1 MHDEYHM
8 DKIIPMA
15 ANLIMVFYKNDQG
28 RVIVKFL
35 HNEKEIRLPIDSQ
48 FDPYYDW
55 DKVKKIN
62 VPFSHHFPP
71 PGLRKLR
78 NRLKLFPL
86 YKWSKIISEKP
97 PVP

>member
-1 MHDEYHM
+1 MHDEYRM

-71 PGLRKLR
+71 PALRKLR
-78 NRLKLFPL
+78 NRWKLFPL
-86 YKWSKIISEKP
+86 YKWFKIISEKP